1 MPSRGV
7 KILVLDPDASERRAI
22 HDRLAAR
29 QFSIDAPESHEKA
42 TERLGK
48 NAYGLVIVDLDM
60 LGPDWASRLSELKK
74 QSPETEIIVTA
85 NRGSIES
92 AVEAIREGAYDYL
105 LKPLDLGRLPVLVQ
119 RALEK
124 RRLAEENRNLRQ
136 RLSLKDEYG
145 NVVGKSDRITEV
157 YEIAAQVA
165 ATTATV
171 LLTGESGTGKELVAK
186 AIHNRSDRRDRPFIT
201 INCGALPEGLLE
213 SELFGFERGAFT
225 GAVEPKAGKFE
236 LAHGG
241 TLLLDEVGEMS
252 PKTQVEFLRVLQE
265 KEFRRL
271 GGEKLFRVDVRII
284 AATNKDLMEEVK
296 SGSFRQDL
304 YYRLAVVPIHMPP
317 LLERRED
324 IPLLADAFLKE
335 FAQMNRKRPKK
346 LSREALEIL
355 MHYDWPGNI
364 RELRNVIERLT
375 VTVDAAIIRVEHL
388 PPEVAATKGIARQIY
403 IPLGTPLKKVEE
415 IVIRKTLEEVTDHR
429 QKAAKVL
436 GISPR
441 ALHYKIAGYGMARK
455 RSSSTTAPK
464 KRS

>member
-1 MPSRGV
+1 MPIRGI
-7 KILVLDPDASERRAI
+7 KILVLDPDSSQRQAI
-22 HDRLAAR
+22 AGRLTAR
-29 QFSIDAPESHEKA
+29 QFSVEAPERHEKA
-42 TERLGK
+42 TERLAK
-48 NAYGLVIVDLDM
+48 NAYGLVIIALDM
-60 LGPDWASRLSELKK
+60 LGDDWAARLSELK
-74 QSPETEIIVTA
+74 QQAPETEIIVTA
-85 NRGSIES
+85 SGGSIES

-105 LKPLDLGRLPVLVQ
+105 LKPLDLSRLPVLVQ

-124 RRLAEENRNLRQ
+124 RRLAEENRSLRQ

-145 NVVGKSDRITEV
+145 NVVGKSERITEV
-157 YEIAAQVA
+157 YEVAAQVA

-171 LLTGESGTGKELVAK
+171 LLTGASGTGKELVAK
-186 AIHNRSDRRDRPFIT
+186 AIHKRSDRRDRPFIT

-225 GAVEPKAGKFE
+225 GAVESKAGKFE

-324 IPLLADAFLKE
+324 IPLLVDAFLKE

-346 LSREALEIL
+346 ISREALEML
-355 MHYDWPGNI
+355 MHYEWPGNI

-375 VTVDAAIIRVEHL
+375 VTVDAAVIRVEHL
-388 PPEVAATKGIARQIY
+388 PPEVAATKGVARQIY

-415 IVIRKTLEEVTDHR
+415 IVIRKTLEDVTDHR
-429 QKAAKVL
+429 QKAAQVL

-441 ALHYKIAGYGMARK
+441 ALHYKIARYGMVRK
-455 RSSSTTAPK
+455 RLPSPRTRK
-464 KRS
+464 KRN